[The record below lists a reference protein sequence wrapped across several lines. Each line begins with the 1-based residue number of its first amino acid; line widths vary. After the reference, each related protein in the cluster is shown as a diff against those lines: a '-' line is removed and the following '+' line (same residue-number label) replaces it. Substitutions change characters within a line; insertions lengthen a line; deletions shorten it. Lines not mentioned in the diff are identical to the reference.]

1 MTNVMDTTWSADHLR
16 VSFFASDVWPVSAES
31 IFFDAFAS
39 EPETITSKP
48 SALESSAVGVWDGLR
63 LEVKRT
69 FTRVDFVL
77 QAIPTEEAGPMPM
90 IQDVKAILPKFSSLV
105 AKWASIQPQGVV
117 RIALGYNAFLLSKN
131 VDDSYVKLRN
141 LIKVIDIDVAR
152 FKEFRFQVN
161 LPQPSTIAP
170 DIVVNRLSNWAS
182 VAIRAALIGVDAPR
196 YFDDKH
202 YVSCSLD
209 VNTDGERT
217 EPINNYLVE
226 SLTEELSLI
235 CSNILDVGIS

>member
-209 VNTDGERT
+209 VNTDGERI

>member
-1 MTNVMDTTWSADHLR
+1 MDTTWSADHLR

-209 VNTDGERT
+209 VNTDGERI

>member
-1 MTNVMDTTWSADHLR
+1 VTNVMDTTWSADHLR

-209 VNTDGERT
+209 VNTDGERI

>member
-1 MTNVMDTTWSADHLR
+1 MTDVMDTTWSADHLR
-16 VSFFASDVWPVSAES
+16 VSLFASDVWSASAES
-31 IFFDAFAS
+31 IFSDAFGS

-48 SALESSAVGVWDGLR
+48 AALESSAVGVWDGLR

-77 QAIPTEEAGPMPM
+77 QAVPTEAAGPMPM
-90 IQDVKAILPKFSSLV
+90 IQDVKAVLPKFSSLV
-105 AKWASIQPQGVV
+105 AKWASIQTQGVV

-131 VDDSYVKLRN
+131 VDDSYVKLKN

-161 LPQPSTIAP
+161 LPQPSSVAP

-182 VAIRAALIGVDAPR
+182 VAIRAALIGVEAPR

-217 EPINNYLVE
+217 EPINNALVE
-226 SLTEELSLI
+226 NLTEELSLI
-235 CSNILDVGIS
+235 CSDILDAGIS